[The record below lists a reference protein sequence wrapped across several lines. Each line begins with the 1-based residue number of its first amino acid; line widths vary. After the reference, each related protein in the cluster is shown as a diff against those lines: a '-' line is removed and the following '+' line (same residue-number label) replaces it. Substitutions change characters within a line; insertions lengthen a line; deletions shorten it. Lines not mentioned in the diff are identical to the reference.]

1 MKKSF
6 LLTLALSLPAWA
18 TDMPPAIPDGPVSY
32 DSVSYEDPLA
42 GADYGFAD
50 ATTPAPAMA
59 AAPAPITAASS
70 SAQKAYINI
79 NAFSTNYQVRGMGV
93 TDYMSSNG
101 YSSIDGSFIV
111 GNRNLFNKG
120 VYQRISGEAG
130 VIWGAASALGDTQ
143 MFNAS
148 YALGKEIFPN
158 LTLELG
164 YTIRYGGLEGFMSRF
179 VNGAPHRVAQDLN
192 LALTFNDRQ
201 KGFFGSAVWGYGFQ
215 GLTGHYFD
223 LELGY
228 RFTDVVSLGAFGADL
243 ELSAGM
249 SGSFGYWGA
258 GVEGIDA
265 YRVKAALPLFTHSG
279 TVGRDAKFQIAP
291 WVQMSTSGDNDAKI
305 DRAAGFAPVDHFQ
318 FTIGLDMGWRF

>member
-6 LLTLALSLPAWA
+6 LLTLALSLPALA

-70 SAQKAYINI
+70 SDQKAYINI

-130 VIWGAASALGDTQ
+130 VIWGAASGSVPFIKNQAAAKKYFYSSPDLFSHYLITSSSSN
-143 MFNAS
+143 FSLPRVPENLPFIPAS
-148 YALGKEIFPN
+148 
-158 LTLELG
+158 
-164 YTIRYGGLEGFMSRF
+164 
-179 VNGAPHRVAQDLN
+179 
-192 LALTFNDRQ
+192 
-201 KGFFGSAVWGYGFQ
+201 GS
-215 GLTGHYFD
+215 LK
-223 LELGY
+223 
-228 RFTDVVSLGAFGADL
+228 VSL
-243 ELSAGM
+243 
-249 SGSFGYWGA
+249 
-258 GVEGIDA
+258 
-265 YRVKAALPLFTHSG
+265 
-279 TVGRDAKFQIAP
+279 
-291 WVQMSTSGDNDAKI
+291 
-305 DRAAGFAPVDHFQ
+305 
-318 FTIGLDMGWRF
+318 